1 MTGNAQIC
9 TNIVKKR
16 PKWTENSQNLHL
28 MNRFDFRSKTQI
40 FDYCIS
46 PPVYKPTRLKSTS
59 KTCTIVYKPR
69 AYTQE
74 FMLLSGGRKKHH
86 HYNPITLPRPLSP
99 PPPHCFWIL
108 PSFPSVQYSKV

>member
-74 FMLLSGGRKKHH
+74 FTVLSK
-86 HYNPITLPRPLSP
+86 
-99 PPPHCFWIL
+99 
-108 PSFPSVQYSKV
+108 